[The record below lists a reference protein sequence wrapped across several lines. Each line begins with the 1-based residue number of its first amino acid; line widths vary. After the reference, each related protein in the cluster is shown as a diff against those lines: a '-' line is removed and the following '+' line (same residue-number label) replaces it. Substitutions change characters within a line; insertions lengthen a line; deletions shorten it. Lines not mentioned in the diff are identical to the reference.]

1 MLNLV
6 KIDYAVIAYLT
17 VGIVF
22 YAIAILTTFGRTL
35 WEHSILGPT
44 FGPLFMIG
52 ATALVGLGAIVL
64 GYVMILILGG
74 SLSLGLASLIS
85 WITGSKQIVEL
96 AKSKTILGGISK
108 LLDRAHWLYMPGL
121 VFISAVGLAWD
132 VHNGDGPESGML
144 QPILHRLDIFSR
156 PTSGVG
162 PILFSRDLIPA
173 QLIVTVLAGFVPAT
187 VLPYFGKKFKITGVN
202 MGQFHKYLLYYSVGA
217 LTGLGVLLTL
227 VGLFYRSLWLNRTPL
242 PYHFGILSL
251 LGFSLHFSLGMYLGM
266 GKAEIKIIQRIHHS
280 SSSKL
285 VVLP

>member
-1 MLNLV
+1 M
-6 KIDYAVIAYLT
+6 YVI
-17 VGIVF
+17 VGIIL
-22 YAIAILTTFGRTL
+22 YATAILTTFGRTL
-35 WEHSILGPT
+35 WEHSTLGPT

-52 ATALVGLGAIVL
+52 ATSLVGLWAVAF

-74 SLSLGLASLIS
+74 RFSLGLASFIS
-85 WITGSKQIVEL
+85 RVTGSKQIIEL
-96 AKSKTILGGISK
+96 SKTPTISSRTSK
-108 LLDRAHWLYMPGL
+108 LLDRVHWLYMPGL

-132 VHNGDGPESGML
+132 VHNGDDPETGML

-173 QLIVTVLAGFVPAT
+173 LLIVTVLAGFVPSL

-202 MGQFHKYLLYYSVGA
+202 AGQFHKYLLYYSIGA

-227 VGLFYRSLWLNRTPL
+227 VGLFYRSLWLNRAPL

-266 GKAEIKIIQRIHHS
+266 RKAEVKILQRIHDS
-280 SSSKL
+280 QSGKL
-285 VVLP
+285 IVLP